1 MPTRRARCYRSDMDR
16 RLFLLSLL
24 AGTFV
29 TPLVVVGQQ
38 VVYRIGIL
46 SPESPPPGLVEIF
59 REGLRELGYVEGQTI
74 TMEFRNAEGNN
85 DRLAALAEELVR
97 LRVHVILAI
106 NTPAALAAK
115 NATRTIPIVITR
127 VADPV
132 KSGLV
137 PSLSRPGGNL
147 TGVTFI
153 PNELGAK
160 QLQLLKEILPRLS
173 RVVALWNADNPGAA
187 IQIREMEPSAL
198 RLGIELLR
206 LPVRGPSEF
215 LAVFEAA
222 ARGRAEAVFIND
234 DAFMTR
240 HRVQILDLAAKHS
253 LPVLTLYKDS
263 LRLEG

>member
-1 MPTRRARCYRSDMDR
+1 MPK
-16 RLFLLSLL
+16 
-24 AGTFV
+24 GT
-29 TPLVVVGQQ
+29 TT
-38 VVYRIGIL
+38 
-46 SPESPPPGLVEIF
+46 GLP
-59 REGLRELGYVEGQTI
+59 
-74 TMEFRNAEGNN
+74 
-85 DRLAALAEELVR
+85 LAEELVR
-97 LRVHVILAI
+97 LRVHIILAI

-115 NATRTIPIVITR
+115 KATSTIPIVITR

-187 IQIREMEPSAL
+187 IQIREMEPSAA

-206 LPVRGPSEF
+206 LPVRVPSEF

-240 HRVQILDLAAKHS
+240 HRVQILELAAKHS
-253 LPVLTLYKDS
+253 LPVLTLYKDFVEAGGLIAYGASPPAIYRRAAVYVDKILKGTKPADLPIEQPTKFDLVINLKAAKALGLTIPAS
-263 LRLEG
+263 LLLRADQVIE

>member
-1 MPTRRARCYRSDMDR
+1 
-16 RLFLLSLL
+16 
-24 AGTFV
+24 
-29 TPLVVVGQQ
+29 
-38 VVYRIGIL
+38 
-46 SPESPPPGLVEIF
+46 
-59 REGLRELGYVEGQTI
+59 
-74 TMEFRNAEGNN
+74 MEFRNAEGNN

-160 QLQLLKEILPRLS
+160 QLQLLKEILPQLS

-187 IQIREMEPSAL
+187 IQIREMEPSAS

-206 LPVRGPSEF
+206 LPVRAPSEF
-215 LAVFEAA
+215 VAVFEAA

-240 HRVQILDLAAKHS
+240 HRGQILELAAKHS
-253 LPVLTLYKDS
+253 LPVLTLYKDFVEAGGLIAYGASPPAIYRRSAVYVDKILKGTKPADLPIEQPTKFELVVNLKTAKALGLTIPAS
-263 LRLEG
+263 LLLRADQIIE